1 MDGGD
6 RLKFWLYAAVLV
18 AGSAFSIL
26 FTGDVY
32 SEPDT
37 GFGDLSIVSI
47 IAGER
52 AFLPMLFAAAVGAL
66 VGSAGRWRFV
76 LLVPAG
82 ALYTIVAVYGMPPVF
97 SPGEWRPFG
106 YRIGNDVIDAAIVM
120 YAEPV
125 PYDLAPG
132 IFVMILPAV
141 VVLATFAT
149 SAALY
154 EGSPVLSVAALGLTI
169 GVLSTVSFE
178 DGAGPFFAIFLVC
191 AVGLLLAAGSV
202 GAGGPG
208 RAALAA
214 GAAVVALALLV
225 PRLPFDDATIS
236 PGIIDWTRIGTG
248 GTSRL
253 DVQADVGDYLAAGRD
268 AELFRVESSEPLL
281 WRGGTL
287 DSFDGVRWS
296 DTTTPVADDGTE
308 LERDVDSRTV
318 TQEVEV
324 LNAKTDVLFGGYE
337 IVNATGVFAARNSDS
352 SWSVDEPFEEGDTY
366 TVTSQIPQPSEGQLQ
381 AAGTVYPTSVEEKFL
396 QLPPSTPGIVG
407 ETARRIEGDYDTST
421 PYNAARAVER
431 YLIYDGGFVYNL
443 DVSYRRADKAVEE
456 FLGDGKEGFC
466 TQFSTSMALILREMD
481 IPSRVVYG
489 ATSGE
494 EVDDGEYVVT
504 GSNMHTW
511 VEVYFP
517 GVGWYPFNPTP
528 GFSMPS
534 VMEANAARPD
544 PSPAESVLGPQ
555 GNIAQLQRLNE
566 PRQAPDQPAEENARR
581 NEQNAAPSDGER
593 LPLWP
598 LFVALPILLVV
609 AVPISKKALA
619 ARGRP
624 EDLYGDLTGR
634 LRDVLPPNTAAV
646 ADSPALTPT
655 ERVLLLAGAA
665 GVEEEPMRRFA
676 RAYSD
681 HLYSAAG
688 DAGAVSTAH
697 RRALR
702 AYGGLP
708 PWKRALG
715 AVNPSSLLARTGR
728 GVAAGRARA
737 GKALRG
743 KVRGVFPKRH

>member
-1 MDGGD
+1 M
-6 RLKFWLYAAVLV
+6 RYWLYATVLV

-26 FTGDVY
+26 FTGDLY
-32 SEPDT
+32 AESNT
-37 GFGDLSIVSI
+37 GFGDLSVVSI

-52 AFLPMLFAAAVGAL
+52 AFLPLLLAAAVGAL

-82 ALYTIVAVYGMPPVF
+82 ALYTVLAVYGMPPVF
-97 SPGEWRPFG
+97 SPGEWREFG
-106 YRIGNDVIDAAIVM
+106 YRIGNDVIGAANIM

-132 IFVMILPAV
+132 IFVMVLPAV

-154 EGSPVLSVAALGLTI
+154 EGSPVLSVAVMGLTI

-178 DGAGPFFAIFLVC
+178 DGAGPFFAVFLAC
-191 AVGLLLAAGSV
+191 AVGLLLATGSV
-202 GAGGPG
+202 GPEGPG
-208 RAALAA
+208 RAALVA

-225 PRLPFDDATIS
+225 PRMPFSDATIS
-236 PGIIDWTRIGTG
+236 PGTIDWTRIGTG
-248 GTSRL
+248 GTSNL
-253 DVQADVGDYLAAGRD
+253 NVQADVGDYLAAGRD

-287 DSFDGVRWS
+287 DSFDGVRWT
-296 DTTTPVADDGTE
+296 DTTTPAGSYGE
-308 LERDVDSRTV
+308 ERFLDVQTRTV
-318 TQEVEV
+318 TQEVEI
-324 LNAKTDVLFGGYE
+324 LNAETDVLFGGYE
-337 IVNATGVFAARNSDS
+337 IVDAFDVFATRNSDS
-352 SWSVDEPFEEGDTY
+352 SWTVDEPFEDGDTY
-366 TVTSQIPQPSEGQLQ
+366 EVTSEIPQPTEGQLQ
-381 AAGTVYPTSVEEKFL
+381 AAGTAYPSSVERKFL
-396 QLPPSTPGIVG
+396 QLPPSTPGVVA
-407 ETARRIEGDYDTST
+407 ETADRIDRDYDTST

-431 YLIYDGGFVYNL
+431 YLIYDGGFIYNL

-456 FLGDGKEGFC
+456 FLGDSKEGFC
-466 TQFSTSMALILREMD
+466 TQFSTSMALILRDMD

-494 EVDDGEYVVT
+494 EVNEGEYVVT

-534 VMEANAARPD
+534 VMEANARRPSIPV
-544 PSPAESVLGPQ
+544 PSTIGGPTENNLLRQQLQDRPQAAQQQQQENAQQNEEAATPATDEERIPVWPFLIALSVL
-555 GNIAQLQRLNE
+555 L
-566 PRQAPDQPAEENARR
+566 
-581 NEQNAAPSDGER
+581 
-593 LPLWP
+593 
-598 LFVALPILLVV
+598 VA
-609 AVPISKKALA
+609 AVPISKRALA

-634 LRDVLPPNTAAV
+634 LRDALPPSTAAV

-655 ERVLLLAGAA
+655 ERVLLLAGAV
-665 GVEEEPMRRFA
+665 GVEEEPMGRFA

-688 DAGAVSTAH
+688 DAGAVAVAH
-697 RRALR
+697 RRAVR
-702 AYGGLP
+702 AYGALP
-708 PWKRALG
+708 LWKRTLA

-728 GVAAGRARA
+728 RVAAGRAWA

-743 KVRGVFPKRH
+743 KVRGVLKRR

>member
-1 MDGGD
+1 M
-6 RLKFWLYAAVLV
+6 RFWLYAAVLV

-26 FTGDVY
+26 FTGEVY
-32 SEPDT
+32 AEA
-37 GFGDLSIVSI
+37 GFGDLSVVSI

-52 AFLPMLFAAAVGAL
+52 AFLPVLFAAAVGAL

-76 LLVPAG
+76 LLVPAA
-82 ALYTIVAVYGMPPVF
+82 ALYTVVAVYGVPPVF
-97 SPGEWRPFG
+97 SPGEWRQFG
-106 YRIGNDVIDAAIVM
+106 YRIGNDVIEAANVM
-120 YAEPV
+120 YAETV

-132 IFVMILPAV
+132 IFVMVLPAV
-141 VVLATFAT
+141 VLLATFAT

-154 EGSPVLSVAALGLTI
+154 EGSPVLSVAVLGLTI

-178 DGAGPFFAIFLVC
+178 DGAGPFFAVFLVC
-191 AVGLLLAAGSV
+191 AVGLLLAAGTV
-202 GAGGPG
+202 GVGGPG
-208 RAALAA
+208 RAALVA
-214 GAAVVALALLV
+214 GALVVALALLV

-236 PGIIDWTRIGTG
+236 PGMIDWTRIGTG

-268 AELFRVESSEPLL
+268 AELFRIESDEPLL

-296 DTTTPVADDGTE
+296 DTTTPVGDDGTE
-308 LERDVDSRTV
+308 LARGVAFRTV
-318 TQEVEV
+318 EQDVEI
-324 LNAKTDVLFGGYE
+324 LNAESDVLFGGYE
-337 IVNATGVFAARNSDS
+337 IVQATGVFATRNSDA

-366 TVTSQIPQPSEGQLQ
+366 EVISQIPQPTEGQLQ
-381 AAGTVYPTSVEEKFL
+381 AAGRAYPSVVEEKFL
-396 QLPPSTPGIVG
+396 QLPDSTPDVVG
-407 ETARRIEGDYDTST
+407 ETARRIEEDGDYDTST
-421 PYNAARAVER
+421 PYGAARAVER
-431 YLIYDGGFVYNL
+431 YLIYDGGFIYNL
-443 DVSYRRADKAVEE
+443 DVSYRRADQAVEE

-466 TQFSTSMALILREMD
+466 TQFSTSMALILRDMG

-494 EVDDGEYVVT
+494 EVEDGEYVVT

-534 VMEANAARPD
+534 TM
-544 PSPAESVLGPQ
+544 
-555 GNIAQLQRLNE
+555 
-566 PRQAPDQPAEENARR
+566 
-581 NEQNAAPSDGER
+581 EQNAPRPQIDVPTGINGLEGNPAQMREMQNNAAAAQEEQQAREDEQQNENQATPADGER
-593 LPLWP
+593 LPVWP
-598 LFVALPILLVV
+598 LFVVLPVLLVA
-609 AVPISKKALA
+609 AVPISKRALA

-634 LRDVLPPNTAAV
+634 LRDALPPDTAAV

-665 GVEEEPMRRFA
+665 GVEEDPLRRFA

-681 HLYSAAG
+681 HLYSASG
-688 DAGAVSTAH
+688 DAGAVPAAH

-702 AYGGLP
+702 AYGRLP
-708 PWKRALG
+708 LWRRALA
-715 AVNPSSLLARTGR
+715 AVNPSSLFARTGR
-728 GVAAGRARA
+728 GVAAARARA
-737 GKALRG
+737 AKALRG
-743 KVRGVFPKRH
+743 KVRGVFPKRR

>member
-1 MDGGD
+1 M
-6 RLKFWLYAAVLV
+6 KFWLYAAVLV

-66 VGSAGRWRFV
+66 VGSAGMWRFV

-202 GAGGPG
+202 GAGVPG

-517 GVGWYPFNPTP
+517 GVGWYPF
-528 GFSMPS
+528 
-534 VMEANAARPD
+534 
-544 PSPAESVLGPQ
+544 
-555 GNIAQLQRLNE
+555 
-566 PRQAPDQPAEENARR
+566 
-581 NEQNAAPSDGER
+581 
-593 LPLWP
+593 
-598 LFVALPILLVV
+598 
-609 AVPISKKALA
+609 
-619 ARGRP
+619 
-624 EDLYGDLTGR
+624 
-634 LRDVLPPNTAAV
+634 
-646 ADSPALTPT
+646 
-655 ERVLLLAGAA
+655 
-665 GVEEEPMRRFA
+665 
-676 RAYSD
+676 
-681 HLYSAAG
+681 
-688 DAGAVSTAH
+688 
-697 RRALR
+697 
-702 AYGGLP
+702 
-708 PWKRALG
+708 
-715 AVNPSSLLARTGR
+715 
-728 GVAAGRARA
+728 
-737 GKALRG
+737 
-743 KVRGVFPKRH
+743 

>member
-1 MDGGD
+1 M
-6 RLKFWLYAAVLV
+6 RYWLYAAVLV

-26 FTGDVY
+26 FTGESY
-32 SEPDT
+32 TEPET

-47 IAGER
+47 IAGDR
-52 AFLPMLFAAAVGAL
+52 AFLPLLLAAAVGAL

-82 ALYTIVAVYGMPPVF
+82 ALYTIVAVYGVPPVF
-97 SPGEWRPFG
+97 SPGEWRLFG
-106 YRIGNDVIDAAIVM
+106 YRIGNDVIAAANTM

-154 EGSPVLSVAALGLTI
+154 EGSPVLSVAVLGLTI

-178 DGAGPFFAIFLVC
+178 DGAGPFFAVFLAC

-202 GAGGPG
+202 GAGGLG
-208 RAALAA
+208 RAALVA

-225 PRLPFDDATIS
+225 PRLPFNDATIS
-236 PGIIDWTRIGTG
+236 PGMIDWTRIGTG

-296 DTTTPVADDGTE
+296 DTTTPVEDDGAE
-308 LERDVDSRTV
+308 LAPGVPTRTV
-318 TQEVEV
+318 DQEVEV
-324 LNAKTDVLFGGYE
+324 LNAKTDVLFGGYK
-337 IVNATGVFAARNSDS
+337 IVETDQPYADVNSDS
-352 SWSVDEPFEEGDTY
+352 SWSMDEPFEEGSTY
-366 TVTSQIPQPSEGQLQ
+366 RVRSEIPQPSEGQLQ
-381 AAGTVYPTSVEEKFL
+381 AAGTTYPSSVERKFL
-396 QLPPSTPGIVG
+396 QLPDSTPDIVG
-407 ETARRIEGDYDTST
+407 ETARKIDEGGDYDAST
-421 PYNAARAVER
+421 PYNAARSVER
-431 YLIYDGGFVYNL
+431 YLIYDGGFIYNL

-466 TQFSTSMALILREMD
+466 TQFATSMALILREMD

-494 EVDDGEYVVT
+494 RVEDGEYVVT

-534 VMEANAARPD
+534 TMEANAPRPSIPV
-544 PSPAESVLGPQ
+544 PSTPLGPQ
-555 GNIAQLQRLNE
+555 ENNFALRQQVGEQRQTPE
-566 PRQAPDQPAEENARR
+566 QRERETARQEGRD
-581 NEQNAAPSDGER
+581 AAPSGEER

-598 LFVALPILLVV
+598 LFVFGPALLV
-609 AVPISKKALA
+609 AATPISKRALA

-624 EDLYGDLTGR
+624 EDLYGDLAGR
-634 LRDVLPPNTAAV
+634 LRDALPPNTAAV

-665 GVEEEPMRRFA
+665 GVAEEPVRRFA

-688 DAGAVSTAH
+688 DAGAVSAAH

-708 PWKRALG
+708 LWKRTLAAL
-715 AVNPSSLLARTGR
+715 NPSSLLARMGKSL
-728 GVAAGRARA
+728 AAVRTRA
-737 GKALRG
+737 GKALRA
-743 KVRGVFPKRH
+743 KAHGVFRKGR

>member
-1 MDGGD
+1 M
-6 RLKFWLYAAVLV
+6 RYWLYAAVLV

-26 FTGDVY
+26 FTGDLY
-32 SEPDT
+32 TEPNA
-37 GFGDLSIVSI
+37 GFGDLSVFSI

-52 AFLPMLFAAAVGAL
+52 AFLPLLLAAAVGAL

-82 ALYTIVAVYGMPPVF
+82 ALYTVLAVYGMPPVF
-97 SPGEWRPFG
+97 SPGEWRQFG
-106 YRIGNDVIDAAIVM
+106 YRIGNDVIEAANVM

-132 IFVMILPAV
+132 IFVMVLPAV

-154 EGSPVLSVAALGLTI
+154 EGSPVLSVAVMGLTI

-178 DGAGPFFAIFLVC
+178 DGAGPFFAVFLAC
-191 AVGLLLAAGSV
+191 AVGLLLAVGSV
-202 GAGGPG
+202 GPEGPG
-208 RAALAA
+208 RAALVV
-214 GAAVVALALLV
+214 GGVVVALALLV
-225 PRLPFDDATIS
+225 PRLPFTDATIS
-236 PGIIDWTRIGTG
+236 PGMIDWTRIGTG
-248 GTSRL
+248 GTSNL

-268 AELFRVESSEPLL
+268 AELFRVESPEPLL

-296 DTTTPVADDGTE
+296 DTTTPAGGYGS
-308 LERDVDSRTV
+308 ERFFDVPSRTV
-318 TQEVEV
+318 TQEVEI
-324 LNAKTDVLFGGYE
+324 LNAETDVLFGGYE
-337 IVNATGVFAARNSDS
+337 IVEAFDVFATRNSDS
-352 SWSVDEPFEEGDTY
+352 SWSVDESFEDGDTY
-366 TVTSQIPQPSEGQLQ
+366 QVTSEIPQPTEGQLQ
-381 AAGTVYPTSVEEKFL
+381 AAGTAYPSSVERKFL
-396 QLPPSTPGIVG
+396 QLPPSTPGAVA
-407 ETARRIEGDYDTST
+407 ETADRIDREYDTST

-431 YLIYDGGFVYNL
+431 YLIYDGGFIYNL

-456 FLGDGKEGFC
+456 FLGDSKEGFC
-466 TQFSTSMALILREMD
+466 TQFSTSMALILRDMD

-534 VMEANAARPD
+534 AMEANARRPSIPV
-544 PSPAESVLGPQ
+544 PSTIGGPTENGLLRQ
-555 GNIAQLQRLNE
+555 QLQDRPQAAQQQQQEIAQQNE
-566 PRQAPDQPAEENARR
+566 ED
-581 NEQNAAPSDGER
+581 AAPAADEER
-593 LPLWP
+593 LPVWP
-598 LFVALPILLVV
+598 FIVAGSVLLVAL
-609 AVPISKKALA
+609 VPISKRTLA

-634 LRDVLPPNTAAV
+634 LRDALPPGTAAV

-655 ERVLLLAGAA
+655 ERVLLLAGAV
-665 GVEEEPMRRFA
+665 GVEEGPMGRFA

-681 HLYSAAG
+681 HLYSSDG
-688 DAGAVSTAH
+688 DAGAVTAAH
-697 RRALR
+697 RRAVR
-702 AYGGLP
+702 AYGALP
-708 PWKRALG
+708 IWKRTLA

-728 GVAAGRARA
+728 SVAAGRARA

-743 KVRGVFPKRH
+743 KVRRVFKRR